1 MNNSAGN
8 RRNPF
13 LPWWIGLAIIGAAV
27 AYIAYQFSCVDCG
40 AEKPLLAFIVL
51 GIIPVVY
58 LALMY
63 LAFRSQSDDERRN
76 PRDYDP
82 R

>member
-1 MNNSAGN
+1 MNEHRNA

-13 LPWWIGLAIIGAAV
+13 LPWWIGLAIVGAAV
-27 AYIAYQFSCVDCG
+27 AYVAYLFSCLDCG
-40 AEKPLLAFIVL
+40 PSRPLLAFIVL

-58 LALMY
+58 LVLMY
-63 LAFRSQSDDERRN
+63 LAFRSQADNERRDPGN
-76 PRDYDP
+76 YDP

>member
-1 MNNSAGN
+1 MSNSANN
-8 RRNPF
+8 RRSPF
-13 LPWWIGLAIIGAAV
+13 LPWWIGLGVIGAAV
-27 AYIAYQFSCVDCG
+27 AYIAYQFSCIDCG

-63 LAFRSQSDDERRN
+63 LAFRSQADDERRN